1 MKSHKNE
8 IATVNNAIVVTDKKS
23 VNATKTN
30 ITVNVNDVYKVFV
43 NAVDGKPCKLNYSDA
58 KSQPYC
64 GLPSFSVNMKK
75 TGFMV
80 YMNESNANTC
90 LSVDKSL
97 TVNVNDCDTTK
108 NSLRNRS
115 IKFALNQYETLCKCI
130 NAVVS
135 ATIQ

>member
-1 MKSHKNE
+1 MK
-8 IATVNNAIVVTDKKS
+8 
-23 VNATKTN
+23 KTN
-30 ITVNVNDVYKVFV
+30 NEKTNATVNVNDIYKVFV

-75 TGFMV
+75 SGFMV
-80 YMNESNANTC
+80 YMSETNANTC

-108 NSLRNRS
+108 NGLRNRS
-115 IKFALNQYETLCKCI
+115 IKFTLNQYETLCKCI
-130 NAVVS
+130 NAVVT
-135 ATIQ
+135 AMVQ

>member
-1 MKSHKNE
+1 MKRKNE
-8 IATVNNAIVVTDKKS
+8 VATVNNAIVVTDKKS
-23 VNATKTN
+23 VKNTDKVNAT
-30 ITVNVNDVYKVFV
+30 INVNDVYKVFV

-80 YMNESNANTC
+80 YMNEVNATICTDIDNT
-90 LSVDKSL
+90 L

-115 IKFALNQYETLCKCI
+115 IKFALDKYETLCKCI
-130 NAVVS
+130 NAVVT
-135 ATIQ
+135 ATVQ